1 MIKESTMKT
10 LNKESLMDIIEY
22 EKVRHEYR
30 KEIIDYKV
38 NRRVALGPNVTM
50 VFENE
55 KTLSFQIQEIMRA
68 ERLVHD
74 EQIQE
79 EIEVYNSIMPP
90 NGGLSATLFIE
101 ITDEKKIK
109 SVLND
114 FIGLTDG
121 DNLYFEIGDEKVFA
135 KFEEGREE
143 EDKISSVHYV
153 QFHFS
158 EDQKNQLAD
167 LSQNANIVI
176 DYNKYIHAVS
186 VKDEM
191 RQSLVNDL

>member
-10 LNKESLMDIIEY
+10 LNKESLMNIIEY

-101 ITDEKKIK
+101 ITDERKIK

-121 DNLYFEIGDEKVFA
+121 NNLYFEIGDEKVYA

-158 EDQKNQLAD
+158 ENQKNHLGD
-167 LSQNANIVI
+167 FSQNTNIVI
-176 DYNKYIHAVS
+176 NYNKYIYSVP

-191 RQSLVNDL
+191 RKSLVNDL

>member
-1 MIKESTMKT
+1 MKT
-10 LNKESLMDIIEY
+10 LNKESLLDIIEY
-22 EKVRHEYR
+22 EKVRHNYR
-30 KEIIDYKV
+30 KEIIDYKI
-38 NRRVALGPNVTM
+38 NRRIALGPNVTM

-101 ITDEKKIK
+101 ITDESKIK

-167 LSQNANIVI
+167 LTKNVNIVI
-176 DYNKYIHAVS
+176 DYKNYVHSVS

>member
-1 MIKESTMKT
+1 MKT

-38 NRRVALGPNVTM
+38 NRRVSLGPNVTM

-90 NGGLSATLFIE
+90 NGGLSATLFIV

-121 DNLYFEIGDEKVFA
+121 DNLYFEIGGEKVFA

-176 DYNKYIHAVS
+176 DYNKYIHSVS

>member
-1 MIKESTMKT
+1 MKT
-10 LNKESLMDIIEY
+10 LNKESLLDIIEY
-22 EKVRHEYR
+22 EKVRHNYR
-30 KEIIDYKV
+30 KEIIDYKI
-38 NRRVALGPNVTM
+38 NRRIALGPNVTM

-79 EIEVYNSIMPP
+79 EIDVYNSIMPP
-90 NGGLSATLFIE
+90 SSGLSATLFIE

-109 SVLND
+109 SVLNE

-121 DNLYFEIGDEKVFA
+121 DNLYFEVGNEKVFA

-153 QFHFS
+153 QFYFNQNQK
-158 EDQKNQLAD
+158 DQLSD
-167 LSQNANIVI
+167 LSQNVNIVI
-176 DYNKYIHAVS
+176 DYKNYVHSVQ

>member
-1 MIKESTMKT
+1 MKT

-22 EKVRHEYR
+22 EKVRNDYR
-30 KEIIDYKV
+30 KEVIDYKV
-38 NRRVALGPNVTM
+38 NRRVALGPNITM

-90 NGGLSATLFIE
+90 EGGLSATLFIE

-109 SVLND
+109 SILND

-121 DNLYFEIGDEKVFA
+121 DNLYFQIGNDKIFA

-153 QFHFS
+153 QFYFNQ
-158 EDQKNQLAD
+158 EQKNKLAD
-167 LSQNANIVI
+167 LSQSVNIVI
-176 DYNKYIHAVS
+176 DYNKYVYSFPIQ
-186 VKDEM
+186 DQM
-191 RQSLVNDL
+191 RLSLLEDL

>member
-30 KEIIDYKV
+30 REIIDYKV
-38 NRRVALGPNVTM
+38 NRRVTLGPNVTM

-79 EIEVYNSIMPP
+79 EIDVYNSIMPP
-90 NGGLSATLFIE
+90 SSGLSATLFIE

-109 SVLND
+109 PVLNE

-121 DNLYFEIGDEKVFA
+121 DNLYFEVGNEKIFA
-135 KFEEGREE
+135 RFEEGREE

-158 EDQKNQLAD
+158 EDQKSQLAD

-176 DYNKYIHAVS
+176 DYNKYMFSVS

-191 RQSLVNDL
+191 RQSLVNDF

>member
-1 MIKESTMKT
+1 MKT
-10 LNKESLMDIIEY
+10 LNKESLLDIIEY
-22 EKVRHEYR
+22 EKVRHNYR
-30 KEIIDYKV
+30 KEIIDYKI
-38 NRRVALGPNVTM
+38 NRRIALGPNVTM

-101 ITDEKKIK
+101 ITDESKIK

-121 DNLYFEIGDEKVFA
+121 DNLYFEVGNEKVFA

-153 QFHFS
+153 QFYFNQN
-158 EDQKNQLAD
+158 QKDQLAD
-167 LSQNANIVI
+167 LFQNVNIVI
-176 DYNKYIHAVS
+176 DYKNYVHSVS

>member
-1 MIKESTMKT
+1 MKT
-10 LNKESLMDIIEY
+10 LNKESLLDIIEY
-22 EKVRHEYR
+22 EKVRHNYR
-30 KEIIDYKV
+30 KEIIDYKI
-38 NRRVALGPNVTM
+38 NRRIALGPNLTM

-79 EIEVYNSIMPP
+79 EIDVYNSIMPP
-90 NGGLSATLFIE
+90 SSGLSATLFIE

-109 SVLND
+109 SVLNE

-121 DNLYFEIGDEKVFA
+121 YNLYFEIGDEKLFA

-143 EDKISSVHYV
+143 EDKISSVHYL

-167 LSQNANIVI
+167 LTKNVNIVI
-176 DYNKYIHAVS
+176 DYKNYVHSVS

>member
-1 MIKESTMKT
+1 MKT

-22 EKVRHEYR
+22 EKVRHDYR
-30 KEIIDYKV
+30 KEVIDYKV
-38 NRRVALGPNVTM
+38 NRRVALGPNITM

-74 EQIQE
+74 EQIQQ

-90 NGGLSATLFIE
+90 EDSLSATLFIE

-109 SVLND
+109 SILND

-121 DNLYFEIGDEKVFA
+121 DNLYFQIGSDKIFA

-143 EDKISSVHYV
+143 EDKISSVHYI
-153 QFHFS
+153 QFYFDS
-158 EDQKNQLAD
+158 DQKAKFGD
-167 LSQNANIVI
+167 LSQKVNIVI
-176 DYNKYIHAVS
+176 DYNKYVYSFPIQ
-186 VKDEM
+186 DQM
-191 RQSLVNDL
+191 RLSLLEDL

>member
-1 MIKESTMKT
+1 MKT

-30 KEIIDYKV
+30 REIIDYKV

-55 KTLSFQIQEIMRA
+55 RTLSFQIQEIMRA

-101 ITDEKKIK
+101 ITDERKIK

-121 DNLYFEIGDEKVFA
+121 DNLYFEIGDEKVYA

-158 EDQKNQLAD
+158 ENQKNHLGD
-167 LSQNANIVI
+167 FSQNTNIVI
-176 DYNKYIHAVS
+176 NYNKYIYSVP

-191 RQSLVNDL
+191 RKSLVNDL

>member
-1 MIKESTMKT
+1 
-10 LNKESLMDIIEY
+10 
-22 EKVRHEYR
+22 
-30 KEIIDYKV
+30 
-38 NRRVALGPNVTM
+38 
-50 VFENE
+50 
-55 KTLSFQIQEIMRA
+55 MRA

-101 ITDEKKIK
+101 ITDESKIK

-143 EDKISSVHYV
+143 EEK
-153 QFHFS
+153 
-158 EDQKNQLAD
+158 
-167 LSQNANIVI
+167 
-176 DYNKYIHAVS
+176 
-186 VKDEM
+186 
-191 RQSLVNDL
+191 

>member
-30 KEIIDYKV
+30 KEIIEYKV
-38 NRRVALGPNVTM
+38 NRRGALGPNVTM

-121 DNLYFEIGDEKVFA
+121 DNLYFEIGGEKVFA

-167 LSQNANIVI
+167 LSQNAKIVI
-176 DYNKYIHAVS
+176 DYNKYIHSVS

>member
-1 MIKESTMKT
+1 MKT

-38 NRRVALGPNVTM
+38 NRRVALEPNVTM

-101 ITDEKKIK
+101 ITDESKIK

-176 DYNKYIHAVS
+176 DYNKYIHSVS

>member
-1 MIKESTMKT
+1 MKT
-10 LNKESLMDIIEY
+10 LNKESLLDIIEY
-22 EKVRHEYR
+22 EKIRHDYR
-30 KEIIDYKV
+30 KEIIDYKI
-38 NRRVALGPNVTM
+38 NRRIALGPNVTM

-90 NGGLSATLFIE
+90 SGGLSATLFIE

-114 FIGLTDG
+114 FIGLTNS

-135 KFEEGREE
+135 RFEEGREK

-153 QFHFS
+153 QFYLNQN
-158 EDQKNQLAD
+158 QKERLAD
-167 LSQNANIVI
+167 LSQTVNIVI
-176 DYNKYIHAVS
+176 DYKNYVHSVS